1 MMSQASKEKQMSKMR
16 SFPLVLPGWLLPGL
30 LMLTLLL
37 TMPALATDT
46 PSREGR
52 LIGAMM
58 AEHPSWFKESFLD
71 LTEDVAEA
79 AELGRHLILMM
90 DMDGCPYCYKMINEN
105 FANAPYRDFIQE
117 NFDVIAVNVRGD
129 LMVSVTEDLA
139 LSERQLAE
147 YFGARFTP
155 TVIFLDST
163 NTPVARVSGYR
174 NVEDF
179 KVVLDYVHE
188 RAYRHMALNEY
199 MAARQT
205 DDFYAFRQDPLIHS
219 VADLSALAD
228 EPLAL
233 LFEDSA
239 CVACD
244 ALHDT
249 HFADPAV
256 RDILERLKVVRIDV
270 RSDSPLVGPTGEAT
284 THADLARALGI
295 EYRPSLVLF
304 DRGREIVRIES
315 MLYRYHFTGIL
326 EYVADRHYERFPR
339 SPFAYINA
347 KTAELTAMGIDV
359 VIAE

>member
-1 MMSQASKEKQMSKMR
+1 MFKIYPIPA
-16 SFPLVLPGWLLPGL
+16 VLRYFVLSVS
-30 LMLTLLL
+30 LMLASPVVASDGSL
-37 TMPALATDT
+37 
-46 PSREGR
+46 REGR
-52 LIGAMM
+52 VIGAVM

-79 AELGRHLILMM
+79 AELGRHVILMM

-147 YFGARFTP
+147 HFGARFTP

-179 KVVLDYVHE
+179 KVVLEYVHE
-188 RAYRHMALNEY
+188 RAYRHMALSEY
-199 MAARQT
+199 MVARQT
-205 DDFYAFRQDPLIHS
+205 EDYYAFREDRLIHS
-219 VADLSALAD
+219 VADLSVLAQ

-239 CVACD
+239 CVACN

-249 HFADPAV
+249 HFADPDV

-270 RSDSPLVGPTGEAT
+270 RSDSPLVGPTGETT
-284 THADLARALGI
+284 THAELARALGI
-295 EYRPSLVLF
+295 EYRPSLVLY
-304 DRGREIVRIES
+304 DRGQEIVRIES